1 MIIFFLLNQDHIQK
15 STVCNKQAYKMLFQI
30 SIGLCYPPFNDM
42 TSVPKATGL
51 PVKMWKGKP
60 IFPV

>member
-1 MIIFFLLNQDHIQK
+1 
-15 STVCNKQAYKMLFQI
+15 MLFQI